1 MSWYLEQL
9 YSTQFERML
18 KRWREDNADAEPDDE
33 TLKRLRTQARMIV
46 DDIDSS
52 QRAEVIGSLYSDDG

>member
-9 YSTQFERML
+9 YATQFERML
-18 KRWREDNADAEPDDE
+18 ERWREQNSGAEADD
-33 TLKRLRTQARMIV
+33 TTCKRLRTQAQMIV

-52 QRAEVIGSLYSDDG
+52 QRAEVIGSLYTDD